1 MGVLRKGLSR
11 RSQWQRLAS
20 IPLAPSQAS
29 ALDMTRDRVSL
40 SLVSVIDFQEVCLT
54 RGGRQILGP
63 ITWQVDEGQRWVIL
77 GPNGAGKTSLIAIAA
92 TLIHP
97 TKGQA
102 RVLDELLGRVDVFEL
117 RHRIGLSSAAL
128 TDRIPPDESALDVV
142 MTASW
147 AVTGRWQEV
156 YDLWD
161 ESRAMGMLSLFGV
174 SQNRDQSF
182 GSMSEGER
190 KRVQIARALMPDP
203 ELLILDEPAAGL
215 DLGAREDL
223 LKRLSALALDQSAP
237 TSLLVTHHVEEIPTG
252 TSHALL
258 LRDGVLVAAG
268 PIDQVLT
275 SENISQTF
283 GLSVTLIFESGRW
296 FVRAN

>member
-1 MGVLRKGLSR
+1 VETF
-11 RSQWQRLAS
+11 
-20 IPLAPSQAS
+20 
-29 ALDMTRDRVSL
+29 ALFMAADQVGFTP
-40 SLVSVIDFQEVCLT
+40 VSVIDFNEVCLT

-63 ITWQVDEGQRWVIL
+63 ITWRVDEGQRWVIL

-128 TDRIPPDESALDVV
+128 TDRIPPDECALDVV

-161 ESRAMGMLSLFGV
+161 ESRALGMLSLFGV
-174 SQNRDQSF
+174 AQNRDQKF

-190 KRVQIARALMPDP
+190 KRIQIARALMPDP

-223 LKRLSALALDQSAP
+223 LTRLSGLAIDPAAP
-237 TSLLVTHHVEEIPTG
+237 TSLLVTHHVEEIPSG
-252 TSHALL
+252 TTHALL
-258 LRDGVLVAAG
+258 LRDGGVVASG
-268 PIDQVLT
+268 PISEVLT
-275 SENISQTF
+275 SANISQAF
-283 GLSVTLIFESGRW
+283 GLTINLTHENGRW
-296 FVRAN
+296 FARAI

>member
-1 MGVLRKGLSR
+1 VETFALFMAADQVGF
-11 RSQWQRLAS
+11 
-20 IPLAPSQAS
+20 AP
-29 ALDMTRDRVSL
+29 
-40 SLVSVIDFQEVCLT
+40 VSVIDFNEVCLT

-63 ITWQVDEGQRWVIL
+63 ITWRVDEGQRWVIL

-128 TDRIPPDESALDVV
+128 TDRIPPDECALDVV

-161 ESRAMGMLSLFGV
+161 ESRALGMLSLFGV
-174 SQNRDQSF
+174 SQNKDQKF

-190 KRVQIARALMPDP
+190 KRIQIARALMPDP

-223 LKRLSALALDQSAP
+223 LTRLSGLALDPAAP
-237 TSLLVTHHVEEIPTG
+237 TSLLVTHHVEEIPSG
-252 TSHALL
+252 TTHALL
-258 LRDGVLVAAG
+258 LRDGGVVAAG
-268 PIDQVLT
+268 PINEVLT
-275 SENISQTF
+275 SANISQAF
-283 GLSVTLIFESGRW
+283 GLTIDLSHENGRW
-296 FVRAN
+296 FARAL

>member
-1 MGVLRKGLSR
+1 MAADQVGFT
-11 RSQWQRLAS
+11 
-20 IPLAPSQAS
+20 P
-29 ALDMTRDRVSL
+29 
-40 SLVSVIDFQEVCLT
+40 VSVIDFNEVCLT

-63 ITWQVDEGQRWVIL
+63 ITWRVDEGQRWVIL

-128 TDRIPPDESALDVV
+128 TDRIPPDECALDVV

-161 ESRAMGMLSLFGV
+161 ESRALGMLSLFGV
-174 SQNRDQSF
+174 SQNKDQKF

-190 KRVQIARALMPDP
+190 KRIQIARALMPDP

-223 LKRLSALALDQSAP
+223 LTRLSGLALDAAAP
-237 TSLLVTHHVEEIPTG
+237 TSLLVTHHVEEIPSG
-252 TSHALL
+252 TTHAML
-258 LRDGVLVAAG
+258 LRDGGVVAAG
-268 PIDQVLT
+268 PINEVLT
-275 SENISQTF
+275 SANISQAF
-283 GLSVTLIFESGRW
+283 GLTIDLSHENGRW
-296 FVRAN
+296 FARAL

>member
-1 MGVLRKGLSR
+1 VE
-11 RSQWQRLAS
+11 
-20 IPLAPSQAS
+20 IF
-29 ALDMTRDRVSL
+29 ALIMAADQVGFTP
-40 SLVSVIDFQEVCLT
+40 VSVIDFNEVCLT

-63 ITWQVDEGQRWVIL
+63 ITWRVDEGQRWVIL

-128 TDRIPPDESALDVV
+128 TDRIPPDECALDVV

-161 ESRAMGMLSLFGV
+161 ESRALGMLSLFGV
-174 SQNRDQSF
+174 SQNKDQKF

-190 KRVQIARALMPDP
+190 KRIQIARALMPDP

-223 LKRLSALALDQSAP
+223 LTRLSGLALDPAAP
-237 TSLLVTHHVEEIPTG
+237 TSLLVTHHVEEIPSG
-252 TSHALL
+252 TTHALL
-258 LRDGVLVAAG
+258 LRDGGVVAAG
-268 PIDQVLT
+268 PISEVLN
-275 SENISQTF
+275 SAYISQAF
-283 GLSVTLIFESGRW
+283 GLTIDLSHENGRW
-296 FVRAN
+296 FARAL

>member
-1 MGVLRKGLSR
+1 VETF
-11 RSQWQRLAS
+11 
-20 IPLAPSQAS
+20 
-29 ALDMTRDRVSL
+29 ALFMAADQVGFTP
-40 SLVSVIDFQEVCLT
+40 VSVIDFNEVCLT

-63 ITWQVDEGQRWVIL
+63 ITWRVDEGQRWVIL

-128 TDRIPPDESALDVV
+128 TDRIPPDECALDVV

-161 ESRAMGMLSLFGV
+161 ESRALGMLSLFGV
-174 SQNRDQSF
+174 SQNKDQKF

-223 LKRLSALALDQSAP
+223 LTRLSGLALDPAAP
-237 TSLLVTHHVEEIPTG
+237 TSLLVTHHVEEIPSG
-252 TSHALL
+252 TTHALL
-258 LRDGVLVAAG
+258 LRDGGVVAAG
-268 PIDQVLT
+268 PINEVLT
-275 SENISQTF
+275 SANISQAF
-283 GLSVTLIFESGRW
+283 GLTIDLSHENGRW
-296 FVRAN
+296 FARAL

>member
-1 MGVLRKGLSR
+1 VETF
-11 RSQWQRLAS
+11 
-20 IPLAPSQAS
+20 
-29 ALDMTRDRVSL
+29 ALIMAANQVGFTP
-40 SLVSVIDFQEVCLT
+40 VSVIDFNEVCLT

-63 ITWQVDEGQRWVIL
+63 ITWRVDEGQRWVIL

-128 TDRIPPDESALDVV
+128 TDRIPPDECALDVV

-161 ESRAMGMLSLFGV
+161 ESRALGMLSLFGV
-174 SQNRDQSF
+174 SQNKDQKF

-190 KRVQIARALMPDP
+190 KRIQIARALMPDP

-223 LKRLSALALDQSAP
+223 LTRLSGLALDPAAP
-237 TSLLVTHHVEEIPTG
+237 TSLLVTHHVEEIPSG
-252 TSHALL
+252 TTHALL
-258 LRDGVLVAAG
+258 LRDGGVVAAG
-268 PIDQVLT
+268 PINEVLT
-275 SENISQTF
+275 SANISQAF
-283 GLSVTLIFESGRW
+283 GLRIDLSHENGRW
-296 FVRAN
+296 FARAL

>member
-1 MGVLRKGLSR
+1 VE
-11 RSQWQRLAS
+11 
-20 IPLAPSQAS
+20 IF
-29 ALDMTRDRVSL
+29 ALIMAADQVGFTP
-40 SLVSVIDFQEVCLT
+40 VSVIDFNEVCLT

-63 ITWQVDEGQRWVIL
+63 ITWRVDEGQRWVIL

-128 TDRIPPDESALDVV
+128 TDRIPPDECALDVV
-142 MTASW
+142 MTAAW

-161 ESRAMGMLSLFGV
+161 ESRALGMLSLFGV
-174 SQNRDQSF
+174 SQNKDQKF

-190 KRVQIARALMPDP
+190 KRIQIARALMPDP

-223 LKRLSALALDQSAP
+223 LTRLSGLALDPAAP
-237 TSLLVTHHVEEIPTG
+237 TSLLVTHHVEEIPSG
-252 TSHALL
+252 TTHALL
-258 LRDGVLVAAG
+258 LRDGGVVAAG
-268 PIDQVLT
+268 PINEVLT
-275 SENISQTF
+275 SVNISQAF
-283 GLSVTLIFESGRW
+283 GLTIDLSHENGRW
-296 FVRAN
+296 FARAL

>member
-1 MGVLRKGLSR
+1 
-11 RSQWQRLAS
+11 
-20 IPLAPSQAS
+20 
-29 ALDMTRDRVSL
+29 
-40 SLVSVIDFQEVCLT
+40 
-54 RGGRQILGP
+54 
-63 ITWQVDEGQRWVIL
+63 
-77 GPNGAGKTSLIAIAA
+77 
-92 TLIHP
+92 
-97 TKGQA
+97 
-102 RVLDELLGRVDVFEL
+102 
-117 RHRIGLSSAAL
+117 
-128 TDRIPPDESALDVV
+128 
-142 MTASW
+142 
-147 AVTGRWQEV
+147 
-156 YDLWD
+156 
-161 ESRAMGMLSLFGV
+161 
-174 SQNRDQSF
+174 
-182 GSMSEGER
+182 
-190 KRVQIARALMPDP
+190 MPDP

>member
-1 MGVLRKGLSR
+1 VE
-11 RSQWQRLAS
+11 
-20 IPLAPSQAS
+20 IF
-29 ALDMTRDRVSL
+29 ALIMAANQVGFTP
-40 SLVSVIDFQEVCLT
+40 VSVIDFNEVCLT

-63 ITWQVDEGQRWVIL
+63 ITWRVDEGQRWVIL

-128 TDRIPPDESALDVV
+128 TDRIPPDECALDVV
-142 MTASW
+142 MTAAW

-161 ESRAMGMLSLFGV
+161 ESRALGMLSLFGV
-174 SQNRDQSF
+174 SQNKDQKF

-190 KRVQIARALMPDP
+190 KRIQIARALMPDP

-223 LKRLSALALDQSAP
+223 LTRLSGLALDPAAP
-237 TSLLVTHHVEEIPTG
+237 TSLLVTHHVEEIPSG
-252 TSHALL
+252 TTHALL
-258 LRDGVLVAAG
+258 LRDGGVVAAG
-268 PIDQVLT
+268 PISEVLT
-275 SENISQTF
+275 SANISQAF
-283 GLSVTLIFESGRW
+283 GLTIDLSHENGRW
-296 FVRAN
+296 FARAL

>member
-1 MGVLRKGLSR
+1 VETF
-11 RSQWQRLAS
+11 
-20 IPLAPSQAS
+20 
-29 ALDMTRDRVSL
+29 ALIMAANQVGFTP
-40 SLVSVIDFQEVCLT
+40 VSVIDFNEVCLT

-63 ITWQVDEGQRWVIL
+63 ITWRVDEGQRWVIL

-128 TDRIPPDESALDVV
+128 TDRIPPDECALDVV
-142 MTASW
+142 MTAAW

-161 ESRAMGMLSLFGV
+161 ESRALGMLSLFGV
-174 SQNRDQSF
+174 SQNKDQKF

-190 KRVQIARALMPDP
+190 KRIQIARALMPDP

-223 LKRLSALALDQSAP
+223 LTRLSGLALDPAAP
-237 TSLLVTHHVEEIPTG
+237 TSLLVTHHVEEIPSG
-252 TSHALL
+252 TTHALL
-258 LRDGVLVAAG
+258 LRDGGVVAAG
-268 PIDQVLT
+268 PINEVLT
-275 SENISQTF
+275 SANISQAF
-283 GLSVTLIFESGRW
+283 GLTIDLSHENGRW
-296 FVRAN
+296 FARAL

>member
-1 MGVLRKGLSR
+1 VETF
-11 RSQWQRLAS
+11 
-20 IPLAPSQAS
+20 
-29 ALDMTRDRVSL
+29 ALFMAADQVGFTP
-40 SLVSVIDFQEVCLT
+40 VSVIDFNEVCLT

-63 ITWQVDEGQRWVIL
+63 ITWRVDEGQRWVIL

-128 TDRIPPDESALDVV
+128 TDRIPPDECALDVV

-161 ESRAMGMLSLFGV
+161 ESRALGMLSLFGV
-174 SQNRDQSF
+174 SQNKDQKF

-190 KRVQIARALMPDP
+190 KRIQIARALMPDP

-223 LKRLSALALDQSAP
+223 LTRLSGLALDPAAP
-237 TSLLVTHHVEEIPTG
+237 TSLLVTHHVEEIPSG
-252 TSHALL
+252 TTHALL
-258 LRDGVLVAAG
+258 LRDGGVVAAG
-268 PIDQVLT
+268 PINEVLT
-275 SENISQTF
+275 SANISQAF
-283 GLSVTLIFESGRW
+283 GLTIDLSHDNGRW
-296 FVRAN
+296 FARAL

>member
-1 MGVLRKGLSR
+1 VETF
-11 RSQWQRLAS
+11 
-20 IPLAPSQAS
+20 
-29 ALDMTRDRVSL
+29 ALIMAADQVGFT
-40 SLVSVIDFQEVCLT
+40 LVSVIDFNDVCLT

-63 ITWQVDEGQRWVIL
+63 ITWRVDEGQRWVIL

-128 TDRIPPDESALDVV
+128 TDRIPPDECALDVV

-161 ESRAMGMLSLFGV
+161 ESRALGMLSLFGV
-174 SQNRDQSF
+174 AQNRDQKF

-190 KRVQIARALMPDP
+190 KRIQIARALMPDP

-223 LKRLSALALDQSAP
+223 LTRLSGLALDPAAP
-237 TSLLVTHHVEEIPTG
+237 TSLLVTHHVEEIPSG
-252 TSHALL
+252 TTHALL
-258 LRDGVLVAAG
+258 LRDGGVVASG
-268 PIDQVLT
+268 PISEVLT
-275 SENISQTF
+275 SANISQAF
-283 GLSVTLIFESGRW
+283 GLTINLSQEHGRW
-296 FVRAN
+296 FARAV

>member
-1 MGVLRKGLSR
+1 VETF
-11 RSQWQRLAS
+11 
-20 IPLAPSQAS
+20 
-29 ALDMTRDRVSL
+29 ALIMAANQVGFTP
-40 SLVSVIDFQEVCLT
+40 VSVIDFNEVCLT

-63 ITWQVDEGQRWVIL
+63 ITWRVDEGQRWVIL

-128 TDRIPPDESALDVV
+128 TDRIPPDECALDVV

-161 ESRAMGMLSLFGV
+161 ESRALGMLSLFGV
-174 SQNRDQSF
+174 SQNKDQKF

-190 KRVQIARALMPDP
+190 KRIQIARALMPDP

-223 LKRLSALALDQSAP
+223 LTRLSGLALDPAAP
-237 TSLLVTHHVEEIPTG
+237 TSLLVTHHVEEIPSG
-252 TSHALL
+252 TTHALL
-258 LRDGVLVAAG
+258 LRDGGVVAAG
-268 PIDQVLT
+268 PINEVLT
-275 SENISQTF
+275 SVNISQAF
-283 GLSVTLIFESGRW
+283 GLRIDLSHENGRW
-296 FVRAN
+296 FARAL

>member
-1 MGVLRKGLSR
+1 VE
-11 RSQWQRLAS
+11 
-20 IPLAPSQAS
+20 IF
-29 ALDMTRDRVSL
+29 ALFMAADQVGFTP
-40 SLVSVIDFQEVCLT
+40 VSVIDFNEVCLT

-63 ITWQVDEGQRWVIL
+63 ITWRVDEGQRWVIL

-128 TDRIPPDESALDVV
+128 TDRIPPDECALDVV

-161 ESRAMGMLSLFGV
+161 ESRALGMLSLFGV
-174 SQNRDQSF
+174 SQNKDQKF

-190 KRVQIARALMPDP
+190 KRIQIARALMPDP

-223 LKRLSALALDQSAP
+223 LTRLSGLALDPAAP
-237 TSLLVTHHVEEIPTG
+237 TSLLVTHHVEEIPSG
-252 TSHALL
+252 TTHALL
-258 LRDGVLVAAG
+258 LRDGGVVAAG
-268 PIDQVLT
+268 PINEVLT
-275 SENISQTF
+275 SANISQAF
-283 GLSVTLIFESGRW
+283 GLTIDLSHENGRW
-296 FVRAN
+296 FARAL

>member
-1 MGVLRKGLSR
+1 VETF
-11 RSQWQRLAS
+11 
-20 IPLAPSQAS
+20 
-29 ALDMTRDRVSL
+29 ALFMAADQVGFTP
-40 SLVSVIDFQEVCLT
+40 VSVIDFNEVCLT

-63 ITWQVDEGQRWVIL
+63 ITWRVDEGQRWVIL

-128 TDRIPPDESALDVV
+128 TDRIPPDECALDVV

-161 ESRAMGMLSLFGV
+161 ESRALGMLSLFGV
-174 SQNRDQSF
+174 SQNKDQKF

-190 KRVQIARALMPDP
+190 KRIQIARALMPDP

-223 LKRLSALALDQSAP
+223 LTRLSGLAIDPAAP
-237 TSLLVTHHVEEIPTG
+237 TSLLVTHHVEEIPSG
-252 TSHALL
+252 TTHALL
-258 LRDGVLVAAG
+258 LRDGGVVASG
-268 PIDQVLT
+268 PISEVLT
-275 SENISQTF
+275 SANISQAF
-283 GLSVTLIFESGRW
+283 GLTINLTHENGRW
-296 FVRAN
+296 FARAI

>member
-1 MGVLRKGLSR
+1 VE
-11 RSQWQRLAS
+11 
-20 IPLAPSQAS
+20 IF
-29 ALDMTRDRVSL
+29 ALIMAADQVGFTP
-40 SLVSVIDFQEVCLT
+40 VSVIDFNEVCLT

-63 ITWQVDEGQRWVIL
+63 ITWRVDEGQRWVIL

-128 TDRIPPDESALDVV
+128 TDRIPPDECALDVV

-161 ESRAMGMLSLFGV
+161 ESRALGMLSLFGV
-174 SQNRDQSF
+174 SQNKDQKF

-190 KRVQIARALMPDP
+190 KRIQIARALMPDP

-223 LKRLSALALDQSAP
+223 LTRLSGLALDPAAP
-237 TSLLVTHHVEEIPTG
+237 TSLLVTHHVEEIPSG
-252 TSHALL
+252 TTHALL
-258 LRDGVLVAAG
+258 LRDGGVVAAG
-268 PIDQVLT
+268 PINEVLT
-275 SENISQTF
+275 SANISQAF
-283 GLSVTLIFESGRW
+283 GLTIDLSHENGRW
-296 FVRAN
+296 FARAL

>member
-1 MGVLRKGLSR
+1 VE
-11 RSQWQRLAS
+11 
-20 IPLAPSQAS
+20 IF
-29 ALDMTRDRVSL
+29 ALIMAANQVGFTP
-40 SLVSVIDFQEVCLT
+40 VSVIDFNEVCLT

-63 ITWQVDEGQRWVIL
+63 ITWRVDEGQRWVIL

-128 TDRIPPDESALDVV
+128 TDRIPPDECALDVV

-161 ESRAMGMLSLFGV
+161 ESRALGMLSLFGV
-174 SQNRDQSF
+174 SQNKDQKF

-190 KRVQIARALMPDP
+190 KRIQIARALMPDP

-223 LKRLSALALDQSAP
+223 LTRLSGLALDPAAP
-237 TSLLVTHHVEEIPTG
+237 TSLLVTHHVEEIPSG
-252 TSHALL
+252 TTHALL
-258 LRDGVLVAAG
+258 LRDGGVVAAG
-268 PIDQVLT
+268 PISEVLT
-275 SENISQTF
+275 SANISQAF
-283 GLSVTLIFESGRW
+283 GLTIDLSHENGRW
-296 FVRAN
+296 FARAL

>member
-1 MGVLRKGLSR
+1 VE
-11 RSQWQRLAS
+11 
-20 IPLAPSQAS
+20 IF
-29 ALDMTRDRVSL
+29 ALIMAVDQVGFTP
-40 SLVSVIDFQEVCLT
+40 VSVIDFNEVCLT

-63 ITWQVDEGQRWVIL
+63 ITWRVDEGQRWVIL

-128 TDRIPPDESALDVV
+128 TDRIPPDECALDVV

-161 ESRAMGMLSLFGV
+161 ESRALGMLSLFGV
-174 SQNRDQSF
+174 SQNKDQKF

-190 KRVQIARALMPDP
+190 KRIQIARALMPDP

-223 LKRLSALALDQSAP
+223 LTRLSGLALDPAAP
-237 TSLLVTHHVEEIPTG
+237 TSLLVTHHVEEIPNG
-252 TSHALL
+252 TTHALL
-258 LRDGVLVAAG
+258 LRDGGVVAAG
-268 PIDQVLT
+268 PISEVLT
-275 SENISQTF
+275 SANISQAF
-283 GLSVTLIFESGRW
+283 GLTIDLSHENGRW
-296 FVRAN
+296 FARAL

>member
-1 MGVLRKGLSR
+1 VETF
-11 RSQWQRLAS
+11 
-20 IPLAPSQAS
+20 
-29 ALDMTRDRVSL
+29 ALFMAANQVGFTP
-40 SLVSVIDFQEVCLT
+40 VSVIDFNEVCLT

-63 ITWQVDEGQRWVIL
+63 ITWRVDEGQRWVIL

-128 TDRIPPDESALDVV
+128 TDRIPPDECALDVV

-161 ESRAMGMLSLFGV
+161 ESRALGMLSLFGV
-174 SQNRDQSF
+174 SQNKDQKF

-190 KRVQIARALMPDP
+190 KRIQIARALMPDP

-223 LKRLSALALDQSAP
+223 LTRLSGLALDPAAP
-237 TSLLVTHHVEEIPTG
+237 TSLLVTHHVEEIPSG
-252 TSHALL
+252 TTHAML
-258 LRDGVLVAAG
+258 LRDGGVVAAG
-268 PIDQVLT
+268 PINEVLT
-275 SENISQTF
+275 SANISQAF
-283 GLSVTLIFESGRW
+283 GLTIDLSHENGRW
-296 FVRAN
+296 FARAL

>member
-1 MGVLRKGLSR
+1 VE
-11 RSQWQRLAS
+11 
-20 IPLAPSQAS
+20 IF
-29 ALDMTRDRVSL
+29 ALIMAVDQVGFTP
-40 SLVSVIDFQEVCLT
+40 VSVIDFNEVCLT

-63 ITWQVDEGQRWVIL
+63 ITWRVDEGQRWVIL

-128 TDRIPPDESALDVV
+128 TDRIPPDECALDVV

-161 ESRAMGMLSLFGV
+161 ESRALGMLSLFGV
-174 SQNRDQSF
+174 SQNKDQKF

-190 KRVQIARALMPDP
+190 KRIQIARALMPDP

-223 LKRLSALALDQSAP
+223 LTRLSGLALDPAAP
-237 TSLLVTHHVEEIPTG
+237 TSLLVTHHVEEIPSG
-252 TSHALL
+252 TTHALL
-258 LRDGVLVAAG
+258 LRDGGVVAAG
-268 PIDQVLT
+268 PISEVLT
-275 SENISQTF
+275 SANISQAF
-283 GLSVTLIFESGRW
+283 GLTIDLSHENGRW
-296 FVRAN
+296 FARAL

>member
-1 MGVLRKGLSR
+1 VETF
-11 RSQWQRLAS
+11 
-20 IPLAPSQAS
+20 
-29 ALDMTRDRVSL
+29 ALIMAANQVGFTP
-40 SLVSVIDFQEVCLT
+40 VSVIDFNEVCLT

-63 ITWQVDEGQRWVIL
+63 ITWRVDEGQRWVIL

-128 TDRIPPDESALDVV
+128 TDRIPPDECALDVV
-142 MTASW
+142 MTAAW

-161 ESRAMGMLSLFGV
+161 ESRALGMLSLFGV
-174 SQNRDQSF
+174 SQNKDQKF

-190 KRVQIARALMPDP
+190 KRIQIARALMPDP

-223 LKRLSALALDQSAP
+223 LTRLSGLALDPAAP
-237 TSLLVTHHVEEIPTG
+237 TSLLVTHHVEEIPSG
-252 TSHALL
+252 TTHALL
-258 LRDGVLVAAG
+258 LRDGGVVAAG
-268 PIDQVLT
+268 PISEVLT
-275 SENISQTF
+275 SANISQAF
-283 GLSVTLIFESGRW
+283 GLTIDLSHENGRW
-296 FVRAN
+296 FARAL

>member
-1 MGVLRKGLSR
+1 VETF
-11 RSQWQRLAS
+11 
-20 IPLAPSQAS
+20 
-29 ALDMTRDRVSL
+29 ALIMAANQVGFTP
-40 SLVSVIDFQEVCLT
+40 VSVIDFNEVCLT

-63 ITWQVDEGQRWVIL
+63 ITWRVDEGQRWVIL

-128 TDRIPPDESALDVV
+128 TDRIPPDECALDVV

-161 ESRAMGMLSLFGV
+161 ESRALGMLSLFGV
-174 SQNRDQSF
+174 SQNKDQKF

-190 KRVQIARALMPDP
+190 KRIQIARALMPDP

-223 LKRLSALALDQSAP
+223 LTRLSGLALDPAAP
-237 TSLLVTHHVEEIPTG
+237 TSLLVTHHVEEIPSG
-252 TSHALL
+252 TTHALL
-258 LRDGVLVAAG
+258 LRDGGVVAAG
-268 PIDQVLT
+268 PINEVLT
-275 SENISQTF
+275 SANISQAF
-283 GLSVTLIFESGRW
+283 GLTIDLSHENGRW
-296 FVRAN
+296 FARAL

>member
-1 MGVLRKGLSR
+1 VETF
-11 RSQWQRLAS
+11 
-20 IPLAPSQAS
+20 
-29 ALDMTRDRVSL
+29 ALFMAADQVGFTP
-40 SLVSVIDFQEVCLT
+40 VSVIDFNEVCLT

-63 ITWQVDEGQRWVIL
+63 ITWRVDEGQRWVIL

-128 TDRIPPDESALDVV
+128 TDRIPPDECALDVV

-161 ESRAMGMLSLFGV
+161 ESRALGMLSLFGV
-174 SQNRDQSF
+174 SQNKDQKF

-190 KRVQIARALMPDP
+190 KRIQIARALMPDP

-223 LKRLSALALDQSAP
+223 LTRLSGLALDPAAP
-237 TSLLVTHHVEEIPTG
+237 TSLLVTHHVEEIPSG
-252 TSHALL
+252 TTHALL
-258 LRDGVLVAAG
+258 LRDGGVVAAG
-268 PIDQVLT
+268 PISEVLT
-275 SENISQTF
+275 SANISQAF
-283 GLSVTLIFESGRW
+283 GLTIDLSHENGRW
-296 FVRAN
+296 FARAL

>member
-1 MGVLRKGLSR
+1 VETF
-11 RSQWQRLAS
+11 
-20 IPLAPSQAS
+20 
-29 ALDMTRDRVSL
+29 ALFMAANQVGFTP
-40 SLVSVIDFQEVCLT
+40 VSVIDFNEVCLT

-63 ITWQVDEGQRWVIL
+63 ITWRVDEGQRWVIL

-128 TDRIPPDESALDVV
+128 TDRIPPDECALDVV

-161 ESRAMGMLSLFGV
+161 ESRALGMLSLFGV
-174 SQNRDQSF
+174 SQNKDQKF

-190 KRVQIARALMPDP
+190 KRIQIARALMPDP

-223 LKRLSALALDQSAP
+223 LTRLSGLALDPAAP
-237 TSLLVTHHVEEIPTG
+237 TSLLVTHHVEEIPSG
-252 TSHALL
+252 TTHALL
-258 LRDGVLVAAG
+258 LRDGGVVAAG
-268 PIDQVLT
+268 PINEVLT
-275 SENISQTF
+275 SANISQAF
-283 GLSVTLIFESGRW
+283 GLTIDLSHENGRW
-296 FVRAN
+296 FARAL

>member
-1 MGVLRKGLSR
+1 VETF
-11 RSQWQRLAS
+11 
-20 IPLAPSQAS
+20 
-29 ALDMTRDRVSL
+29 ALFMAADQVGFTP
-40 SLVSVIDFQEVCLT
+40 VSVIDFNEVCLT

-63 ITWQVDEGQRWVIL
+63 ITWRVDEGQRWVIL

-128 TDRIPPDESALDVV
+128 TDRIPPDECALDVV

-161 ESRAMGMLSLFGV
+161 ESRALGMLSLFGV
-174 SQNRDQSF
+174 SQNKDQKF

-190 KRVQIARALMPDP
+190 KRIQIARALMPDP

-223 LKRLSALALDQSAP
+223 LTRLSGLAVDPAAP
-237 TSLLVTHHVEEIPTG
+237 TSLLVTHHVEEIPSG
-252 TSHALL
+252 TTHALL
-258 LRDGVLVAAG
+258 LRDGGVVAAG
-268 PIDQVLT
+268 PINEVLT
-275 SENISQTF
+275 SANISQAF
-283 GLSVTLIFESGRW
+283 GLTIDLSHENGRW
-296 FVRAN
+296 FARAL

>member
-1 MGVLRKGLSR
+1 VETF
-11 RSQWQRLAS
+11 
-20 IPLAPSQAS
+20 
-29 ALDMTRDRVSL
+29 ALIMAANQVGFTP
-40 SLVSVIDFQEVCLT
+40 VSVIDFNEVCLT

-63 ITWQVDEGQRWVIL
+63 ITWRVDEGQRWVIL

-92 TLIHP
+92 TIIHP

-128 TDRIPPDESALDVV
+128 TDRIPPDECALDVV

-161 ESRAMGMLSLFGV
+161 ESRALGMLSLFGV
-174 SQNRDQSF
+174 SQNKDQKF

-190 KRVQIARALMPDP
+190 KRIQIARALMPDP

-223 LKRLSALALDQSAP
+223 LTRLSGLALDPAAP
-237 TSLLVTHHVEEIPTG
+237 TSLLVTHHVEEIPSG
-252 TSHALL
+252 TTHALL
-258 LRDGVLVAAG
+258 LRDGGVVAAG
-268 PIDQVLT
+268 PISEVLT
-275 SENISQTF
+275 SANISQAF
-283 GLSVTLIFESGRW
+283 GLTIDLSHENGRW
-296 FVRAN
+296 FARAL

>member
-1 MGVLRKGLSR
+1 LETF
-11 RSQWQRLAS
+11 
-20 IPLAPSQAS
+20 
-29 ALDMTRDRVSL
+29 ALFMAADQVGFTP
-40 SLVSVIDFQEVCLT
+40 VSVIDFNEVCLT

-63 ITWQVDEGQRWVIL
+63 ITWRVDEGQRWVIL

-128 TDRIPPDESALDVV
+128 TDRIPPDECALDVV

-147 AVTGRWQEV
+147 AVTGRWKEV

-161 ESRAMGMLSLFGV
+161 ESRALGMLSLFGV
-174 SQNRDQSF
+174 SQNKDQKF

-190 KRVQIARALMPDP
+190 KRIQIARALMPDP

-223 LKRLSALALDQSAP
+223 LTRLSGLALDAAAP
-237 TSLLVTHHVEEIPTG
+237 TSLLVTHHVEEIPSG
-252 TSHALL
+252 TTHALL
-258 LRDGVLVAAG
+258 LRDGGVVAAG
-268 PIDQVLT
+268 PINEVLT
-275 SENISQTF
+275 SANISQAF
-283 GLSVTLIFESGRW
+283 GLTIDLSHENGRW
-296 FVRAN
+296 FARAL

>member
-1 MGVLRKGLSR
+1 MPSLPS
-11 RSQWQRLAS
+11 
-20 IPLAPSQAS
+20 APSS
-29 ALDMTRDRVSL
+29 LFKTYALIRVVNQVGFT
-40 SLVSVIDFQEVCLT
+40 LVSVIDFQELCLT

-63 ITWQVDEGQRWVIL
+63 ITWQVEEGQRWVIL

-128 TDRIPPDESALDVV
+128 TDRIPPDECALDVV
-142 MTASW
+142 MTAAW

-156 YDLWD
+156 YDLGD

-174 SQNRDQSF
+174 AQNRDQNF

-215 DLGAREDL
+215 DLGDREDL
-223 LKRLSALALDQSAP
+223 LIRLSALALDPSAP

-252 TSHALL
+252 TTHALL
-258 LRDGVLVAAG
+258 LRDGAIVAAG
-268 PIDQVLT
+268 LIDQVLT
-275 SENISQTF
+275 SQNISQTF
-283 GLSVTLIFESGRW
+283 GLSINLTFEGGRW
-296 FVRAN
+296 FARAE

>member
-1 MGVLRKGLSR
+1 VE
-11 RSQWQRLAS
+11 
-20 IPLAPSQAS
+20 IF
-29 ALDMTRDRVSL
+29 ALIMAADQVGFTP
-40 SLVSVIDFQEVCLT
+40 VSVIDFNEVCLT

-63 ITWQVDEGQRWVIL
+63 ITWRVDEGQRWVIL

-128 TDRIPPDESALDVV
+128 TDRIPPDECALDVV

-161 ESRAMGMLSLFGV
+161 ESRALGMLSLFGV
-174 SQNRDQSF
+174 SQNKDQKF

-190 KRVQIARALMPDP
+190 KRIQIARALMPDP

-223 LKRLSALALDQSAP
+223 LTRLSGLALDPAAP
-237 TSLLVTHHVEEIPTG
+237 TSLLVTHHVEEIPSG
-252 TSHALL
+252 TTHALL
-258 LRDGVLVAAG
+258 LRDGGVVAAG
-268 PIDQVLT
+268 PINEVLT
-275 SENISQTF
+275 SANISQAFDLTID
-283 GLSVTLIFESGRW
+283 LSHENGRW
-296 FVRAN
+296 FARAL

>member
-1 MGVLRKGLSR
+1 VETF
-11 RSQWQRLAS
+11 
-20 IPLAPSQAS
+20 
-29 ALDMTRDRVSL
+29 ALFMAADQVGFTP
-40 SLVSVIDFQEVCLT
+40 VSVIDFNEVCLT

-63 ITWQVDEGQRWVIL
+63 ITWRVDEGQRWVIL

-102 RVLDELLGRVDVFEL
+102 RVLEELLGRVDVFEL

-128 TDRIPPDESALDVV
+128 TDRIPPDECALDVV

-161 ESRAMGMLSLFGV
+161 ESRALGMLSLFGV
-174 SQNRDQSF
+174 SQNKDQKF

-190 KRVQIARALMPDP
+190 KRIQIARALMPDP

-223 LKRLSALALDQSAP
+223 LSRLSGLALDPAAP
-237 TSLLVTHHVEEIPTG
+237 TSLLVTHHVEEIPSG
-252 TSHALL
+252 TTHALL
-258 LRDGVLVAAG
+258 LRDGGVVAAG
-268 PIDQVLT
+268 PINEVLT
-275 SENISQTF
+275 SSNISQAF
-283 GLSVTLIFESGRW
+283 GLTIDLSHENGRW
-296 FVRAN
+296 FARAL

>member
-1 MGVLRKGLSR
+1 VE
-11 RSQWQRLAS
+11 
-20 IPLAPSQAS
+20 IF
-29 ALDMTRDRVSL
+29 ALIMAANQVGFTP
-40 SLVSVIDFQEVCLT
+40 VSVIDFNEVCLT

-63 ITWQVDEGQRWVIL
+63 ITWRVDEGQRWVIL

-97 TKGQA
+97 TKCQA

-128 TDRIPPDESALDVV
+128 TDRIPPDECALDVV
-142 MTASW
+142 MTAAW

-161 ESRAMGMLSLFGV
+161 ESRALGMLSLFGV
-174 SQNRDQSF
+174 SQNKDQKF

-190 KRVQIARALMPDP
+190 KRIQIARALMPDP

-223 LKRLSALALDQSAP
+223 LTRLSGLALDPAAP
-237 TSLLVTHHVEEIPTG
+237 TSLLVTHHVEEIPSG
-252 TSHALL
+252 TTHALL
-258 LRDGVLVAAG
+258 LRDGGVVAAG
-268 PIDQVLT
+268 PISEVLT
-275 SENISQTF
+275 SANISQAF
-283 GLSVTLIFESGRW
+283 GLTIDLSHENGRW
-296 FVRAN
+296 FARAL